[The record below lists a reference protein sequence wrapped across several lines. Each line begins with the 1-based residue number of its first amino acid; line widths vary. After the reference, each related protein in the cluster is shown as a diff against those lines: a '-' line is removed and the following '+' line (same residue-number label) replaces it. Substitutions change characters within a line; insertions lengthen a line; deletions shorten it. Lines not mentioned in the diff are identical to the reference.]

1 MNLRHLEVFCT
12 VVQCESFSGA
22 AEKLFMTQP
31 AVSMQVQAVERH
43 FGVQLLE
50 RRSRR
55 VVLTEAGNAVHRW
68 ACDVLNSEKETRK
81 TVDEFV
87 RAETGRIVLGT
98 TMALGSHVLPQIINH
113 FKREHPGAEIVV
125 RLADRP
131 SLSEELLAGTIDV
144 SVHIAGEVPSGLDA
158 ETVGSERMVL
168 ICAPSHRLAGRSD
181 VTPAELAEEWFVV
194 PPRGYG
200 YRQVIEQILSEQGIN
215 ELRVLMEVAV
225 IESIKCFVEEG
236 SGIGVML
243 QSAAKGE
250 LERGLLAEIQPP
262 RNAMNVDLV
271 LVRRPHR
278 DGSPLL
284 ESFVDT
290 LRLGLQEHSLH
301 QAPTHPEGNGHGR
314 VIGTAAGRPAHSLAN
329 PR

>member
-22 AEKLFMTQP
+22 AEQLFMTQP

-55 VVLTEAGNAVHRW
+55 VVLTEAGRAVHEW
-68 ACDVLNSEKETRK
+68 ARQVLTSEVETRK

-98 TMALGSHVLPQIINH
+98 TMALGSHVLPQIINR
-113 FKREHPGAEIVV
+113 FKKDHPGAEIVV

-131 SLSEELLAGTIDV
+131 SLTDELLAGTIDV
-144 SVHIAGEVPSGLDA
+144 GVHIAGEVPSGLDV
-158 ETVGSERMVL
+158 ETVGNERMVL
-168 ICAPSHRLAGRSD
+168 VSAPTHHLAGRTD
-181 VTPAELAEEWFVV
+181 VSAEELAEEWFVV

-200 YRQVIEQILSEQGIN
+200 YRSVIDRVLADQGLPN
-215 ELRVLMEVAV
+215 FRVLMEVGV
-225 IESIKCFVEEG
+225 IESIKCFIEEG
-236 SGIGVML
+236 SGIGIML
-243 QSAAKGE
+243 QSAATGE
-250 LERGLLAEIQPP
+250 LQRGLLAEIAAPGAP
-262 RNAMNVDLV
+262 MNVDLV

-284 ESFVDT
+284 ESFVEL
-290 LRLGLQEHSLH
+290 LRQGLREHSGSGPLASGLDPVGS
-301 QAPTHPEGNGHGR
+301 APAS
-314 VIGTAAGRPAHSLAN
+314 ITAAR
-329 PR
+329 

>member
-1 MNLRHLEVFCT
+1 MNFRHLEVFCT

-22 AEKLFMTQP
+22 AEQLFMTQP

-55 VVLTEAGNAVHRW
+55 VVLTEAGAAVHTW
-68 ACDVLNSEKETRK
+68 AREVLSSEKETRK

-98 TMALGSHVLPQIINH
+98 TMALGSHVLPQIINR
-113 FKREHPGAEIVV
+113 FKRDHPGAEIVV

-144 SVHIAGEVPSGLDA
+144 GVHIAGEVPAGLDV
-158 ETVGSERMVL
+158 ETVGNERMVL
-168 ICAPSHRLAGRSD
+168 ICAPSHHLAGRTD
-181 VTPAELAEEWFVV
+181 MTPEELAEEWFVV
-194 PPRGYG
+194 PPQGYG
-200 YRQVIEQILSEQGIN
+200 YRTVIDQILAEQGLKDI
-215 ELRVLMEVAV
+215 RILMEVGV

-243 QSAAKGE
+243 LSSASAE
-250 LERGLLAEIQPP
+250 LERGLLAEIEAP
-262 RNAMNVDLV
+262 REPMNVDLV

-284 ESFVDT
+284 ESFVEL
-290 LRLGLQEHSLH
+290 LRQGIQEHSAQTPSH
-301 QAPTHPEGNGHGR
+301 GVGNSHERGAEP
-314 VIGTAAGRPAHSLAN
+314 AAGRPAHSFAN
-329 PR
+329 SR